1 MDYEFDWSYIWD
13 SRLPL
18 LHGLGVTLEVSAI
31 GIALAIIVGVA
42 GAFVRHF
49 AIRGFSQVVAGY
61 VGLIRNTP
69 ILAQLFFIFYG
80 LPELG
85 LKPSPFWSGVLMLTL
100 WGGAYNV
107 ESMRGALAS
116 VDQGLREAAYSLGL
130 KRGQYFRFIAIP
142 IALRL
147 ALPTVLNTAISMLK
161 NSALLQTI
169 GLAELTFVAVDR
181 VSLSYRTLEM
191 FGTIGAIYL
200 ALGLGLAAA
209 VSRLEQRL
217 HRPFRA

>member
-1 MDYEFDWSYIWD
+1 VDYDFDWSYIWA

-18 LHGLGVTLEVSAI
+18 LQGLAVTLEVSTI
-31 GIALAIIVGVA
+31 GIALAVAVGVA
-42 GAFVRHF
+42 GAFIRLFGVRGAN
-49 AIRGFSQVVAGY
+49 AIVAGY
-61 VGLIRNTP
+61 VELIRNTP

-85 LKPSPFWSGVLMLTL
+85 MKPSPFWSGVLMLTL

-116 VDQGLREAAYSLGL
+116 VDRGLREAAYSLGL
-130 KRGQYFRFIAIP
+130 SRVKYFRFIAIP

-147 ALPTVLNTAISMLK
+147 TLPSVLNTAISMLK
-161 NSALLQTI
+161 NSALLQTV

-181 VSLSYRTLEM
+181 ASLSYRMLEM

-200 ALGLGLAAA
+200 ALGLGLASA
-209 VSRLEQRL
+209 VGRLERRL
-217 HRPFRA
+217 HQPFQA

>member
-1 MDYEFDWSYIWD
+1 MDYDFDWSYIWQ

-18 LHGLGVTLEVSAI
+18 LRGLEITLEVSAI
-31 GIALAIIVGVA
+31 GIVLAIIVGVTGGFIRIFRLR
-42 GAFVRHF
+42 GANELV
-49 AIRGFSQVVAGY
+49 IGY
-61 VGLIRNTP
+61 VELIRNTP

-85 LKPSPFWSGVLMLTL
+85 MKPSPFWSGVLMLTL

-107 ESMRGALAS
+107 ESMRGALGS

-130 KRGQYFRFIAIP
+130 RRGQYFRFIAVP
-142 IALRL
+142 VALRL
-147 ALPTVLNTAISMLK
+147 ALPTILNTAISMLK

-181 VSLSYRTLEM
+181 ASQSYRTLEM

-200 ALGLGLAAA
+200 AVGLGLASC
-209 VSRLEQRL
+209 VGRLEIRL
-217 HRPFRA
+217 HRPFRV

>member
-1 MDYEFDWSYIWD
+1 MDYDFDWSYIWQ

-18 LHGLGVTLEVSAI
+18 LQGLGVTLEVSAI
-31 GIALAIIVGVA
+31 SIALAILVGVA
-42 GAFVRHF
+42 GAFIRVFAVRGAN
-49 AIRGFSQVVAGY
+49 AIVGGY
-61 VGLIRNTP
+61 VELIRNTP
-69 ILAQLFFIFYG
+69 ILAQLFFIFFG

-85 LKPSPFWSGVLMLTL
+85 MRPSPFWSGVLMLTL

-116 VDQGLREAAYSLGL
+116 VDAGLREGAYSLGL
-130 KRGQYFRFIAIP
+130 RRGQYFRFVAIP

-161 NSALLQTI
+161 NSAFLQTI

-181 VSLSYRTLEM
+181 ASLSYRTLEM

-200 ALGLGLAAA
+200 TLGLGLAGA
-209 VSRLEQRL
+209 VGRLEHRL
-217 HRPFRA
+217 HQPFRT

>member
-1 MDYEFDWSYIWD
+1 VDYDFDWNYIWQ

-31 GIALAIIVGVA
+31 SIVLAMVVGVA
-42 GAFVRHF
+42 GAFIRVF
-49 AIRGFSQVVAGY
+49 ALRGANAVVAGY
-61 VGLIRNTP
+61 VELIRNTP

-80 LPELG
+80 LPVLG
-85 LKPSPFWSGVLMLTL
+85 MKPSPFWSGVLMLTL

-116 VDQGLREAAYSLGL
+116 VDAGLREAGYSLGL
-130 KRGQYFRFIAIP
+130 RRGQYFRFVAIP

-161 NSALLQTI
+161 NSALLQTV
-169 GLAELTFVAVDR
+169 GLAELTFIAVDR
-181 VSLSYRTLEM
+181 ASLSYRTLEM

-200 ALGLGLAAA
+200 TLGLGLAAA
-209 VSRLEQRL
+209 VGRLERRL
-217 HRPFRA
+217 HQPFRA

>member
-1 MDYEFDWSYIWD
+1 VDYDFDWTYIWQ

-18 LHGLGVTLEVSAI
+18 LQGLGVTLEVSAI
-31 GIALAIIVGVA
+31 SIALAILVGVA
-42 GAFVRHF
+42 GAFIRVF
-49 AIRGFSQVVAGY
+49 ALRGANGVVIGY
-61 VGLIRNTP
+61 VELIRNTP
-69 ILAQLFFIFYG
+69 ILAQLFFIFFG
-80 LPELG
+80 LPEFG
-85 LKPSPFWSGVLMLTL
+85 MRPSPFWSGVLMLTL

-130 KRGQYFRFIAIP
+130 RRGQYFRFVAIP

-161 NSALLQTI
+161 NSAFLQTI

-181 VSLSYRTLEM
+181 ASLSYRTLEM
-191 FGTIGAIYL
+191 FGTIGVIYL
-200 ALGLGLAAA
+200 TLSLTLAAA
-209 VSRLEQRL
+209 VGRLEHRL
-217 HRPFRA
+217 HQPFRT

>member
-1 MDYEFDWSYIWD
+1 MDYDFDWSYIWQ

-18 LHGLGVTLEVSAI
+18 LRGLQVTLEVSAI
-31 GIALAIIVGVA
+31 GIALAIIVGVI
-42 GAFVRHF
+42 GGFVRLF
-49 AIRGFSQVVAGY
+49 QVRGANQVVIGY
-61 VGLIRNTP
+61 VELIRNTP

-85 LKPSPFWSGVLMLTL
+85 MKPSPFWSGVLMLTL

-107 ESMRGALAS
+107 ESMRGALGS

-130 KRGQYFRFIAIP
+130 RRAQYFRFIAVP
-142 IALRL
+142 VALRL

-181 VSLSYRTLEM
+181 ASQSYRTLEM
-191 FGTIGAIYL
+191 FGTIGASTSRS
-200 ALGLGLAAA
+200 GLAWPASWA
-209 VSRLEQRL
+209 GWKSGL